1 MDPLALAALQER
13 AAEAAPQARDDV
25 PMVPGLVMHLDGD
38 MVCYSC
44 AGNDDTTPGEA
55 RMNALALIEK
65 LRARSGAE
73 NTVVHMTA
81 PGSHKGERYLVA
93 TVKPYQGQRSGS
105 RRPKNHAY
113 LQDWLMGYTGPAFR
127 IKVWK
132 TREADDGIAACAYHA
147 ARTPG
152 VGYIVIATADKDMRM
167 LPGLHIDWKSHK
179 LVRVM
184 PGDFEIYGEPNDK
197 GERKLYGTKFFWMQ
211 MLMGDTAD
219 NIPGL
224 PKYCAKDARG
234 NDCFKPMG
242 EKTAEKFLERCKNNA
257 AAFSEVYGLYCEY
270 YKTKHIDD
278 HSDDVQISYYQA
290 DQMFC
295 EQAALLWMR
304 TDTNATINNFCTHKG
319 PGCISEAFPDEL
331 RVAAAMLI
339 KRVEKLRNEASAL
352 SS

>member
-1 MDPLALAALQER
+1 
-13 AAEAAPQARDDV
+13 
-25 PMVPGLVMHLDGD
+25 MVPGLVMHLDGD

-93 TVKPYQGQRSGS
+93 TVKPYQGQRTNS
-105 RRPKNHAY
+105 RRPKNHGY
-113 LQDWLMGYTGPAFR
+113 LQDWLMQYTGDAFR
-127 IKVWK
+127 VKTWK
-132 TREADDGIAACAYHA
+132 TREADDGIAVCAYHA
-147 ARTPG
+147 TTTPL
-152 VGYIVIATADKDMRM
+152 GYIVIATADKDMRM
-167 LPGLHIDWKSHK
+167 LPGLHIDWKTHK

-184 PGDFEIYGEPNDK
+184 PGDFEVYGEPEGDK
-197 GERKLYGTKFFWMQ
+197 PAKLYGSKWFWMQ
-211 MLMGDTAD
+211 MLMGDAAD

-224 PKYCAKDARG
+224 PKYCAKDAKG
-234 NDCFKPMG
+234 NDCLKPMG

-257 AAFSEVYGLYCEY
+257 AAFAEVYGLYQEY
-270 YKTKHIDD
+270 YCSQDIGGIPAHPI
-278 HSDDVQISYYQA
+278 YA
-290 DQMFC
+290 DNMFC

-304 TDTNATINNFCTHKG
+304 TDNTATINNFATHKG

-331 RVAAAMLI
+331 RVAAAMLV
-339 KRVEKLRNEASAL
+339 KRVERLRDEANKLSA
-352 SS
+352 

>member
-73 NTVVHMTA
+73 SIVVHMTA

-93 TVKPYQGQRSGS
+93 TVKSYQGQRTNS
-105 RRPKNHAY
+105 RRPKNHGY
-113 LQDWLMGYTGPAFR
+113 LQDWLMGYSGLAFR
-127 IKVWK
+127 VKVWK

-147 ARTPG
+147 IRAPG

-184 PGDFEIYGEPNDK
+184 PGDFEVYGEPNDK

-224 PKYCAKDARG
+224 PKYCAEDAKGRA
-234 NDCFKPMG
+234 CLKPMG
-242 EKTAEKFLERCKNNA
+242 PATAEKFLARCKNNA
-257 AAFSEVYGLYCEY
+257 AAFAEVYGLYCEY
-270 YKTKHIDD
+270 YAEAGCADIDP
-278 HSDDVQISYYQA
+278 HRLADD
-290 DQMFC
+290 MFC

-331 RVAAAMLI
+331 RVAAAMLV
-339 KRVEKLRNEASAL
+339 KRVEKLRDEANKLGA
-352 SS
+352 

>member
-1 MDPLALAALQER
+1 MTPEALAALQGK
-13 AAEAAPQARDDV
+13 AAEAAPQVREDV

-44 AGNDDTTPGEA
+44 AGNDDTSPGEA

-65 LRARSGAE
+65 LRSRSGAE

-93 TVKPYQGQRSGS
+93 TVKPYQGQRSNS
-105 RRPKNHAY
+105 RRPKNHGY
-113 LQDWLMGYTGPAFR
+113 LQDWLMQYEGPAF
-127 IKVWK
+127 KVKTWK

-147 ARTPG
+147 ARSPG

-167 LPGLHIDWKSHK
+167 LPGLHIDWKTHK

-184 PGDFEIYGEPNDK
+184 PGDFEVYGSPEGDK
-197 GERKLYGTKFFWMQ
+197 PAKLYGSKWFWMQ
-211 MLMGDTAD
+211 MLMGDAAD

-224 PKYCAKDARG
+224 PKYCTTDSKG
-234 NDCFKPMG
+234 MPCLKPMG

-257 AAFSEVYGLYCEY
+257 AAFAEVYGLYQEY
-270 YKTKHIDD
+270 YTSGEGEHFDF
-278 HSDDVQISYYQA
+278 QYA
-290 DQMFC
+290 DARFC

-304 TDTNATINNFCTHKG
+304 TDNTATINNFVTHKG

-331 RVAAAMLI
+331 RVAAAMLV
-339 KRVEKLRNEASAL
+339 KRVEKLRNETNELSA
-352 SS
+352 